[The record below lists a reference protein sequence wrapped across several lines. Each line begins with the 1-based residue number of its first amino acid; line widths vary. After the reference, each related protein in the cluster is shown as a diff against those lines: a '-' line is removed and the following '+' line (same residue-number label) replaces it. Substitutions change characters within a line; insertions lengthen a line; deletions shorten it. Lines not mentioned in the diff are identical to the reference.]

1 MNEDLNDDLPQVD
14 ELTTLKARA
23 DQMGVSYHPSIGVEK
38 LREKIAAALAS
49 DGPVVDDEVE
59 DETPTPAPA
68 VNKPVEETI
77 QQKRARL
84 KREAEK
90 LVRIRVTCMNPA
102 KREWEGE
109 IFTAGNSLVGTH
121 KKYVPFNTDDGW
133 HVPHIIYKQI
143 VNRKCQIFVSRKT
156 KEGRVERE
164 GKLINEFAV
173 EVLPQLTEK
182 ELKELSRRQAMAR
195 SVD

>member
-1 MNEDLNDDLPQVD
+1 MSEHLNDDLPVQD

-23 DQMGVSYHPSIGVEK
+23 DQMGISYHPSIGVDK
-38 LREKIAAALAS
+38 LREKIKAALES
-49 DGPVVDDEVE
+49 DGPVEQEEQADAPKAKA
-59 DETPTPAPA
+59 DETVA
-68 VNKPVEETI
+68 
-77 QQKRARL
+77 QKRARM

-109 IFTAGNSLVGTH
+109 IFTAGNSLVGTQ
-121 KKYVPFNTDDGW
+121 KKYVPFNADDGW

-143 VNRKCQIFVSRKT
+143 KQRKCQVFVSRRT
-156 KEGRVERE
+156 KDGQTVRE

-173 EVLPQLTEK
+173 EVLPPLTPG
-182 ELKELSRRQAMAR
+182 ELKELARRQAMAR
-195 SVD
+195 AVD